1 MRTFLKLAVIAFGV
15 GGAMA
20 ASPAVAQP
28 YEDDGYYDDA
38 YDEGYGDPAYDPAY
52 DAYAA
57 QEGYADPY
65 CDAYG
70 CPDEYYDLPVYY
82 GDYYYDGSWL
92 TGPVYWRSF
101 GGARQ
106 FWIHGGWRSAQYRG
120 GRFGAALGRSHYRNS
135 GNYARNY
142 NYGNRGYSYGNRNY
156 SYGNRGSY
164 GNRSYYGRNQTQP
177 RTFDQGTGRNN
188 AWQGNRY
195 SGGTVG
201 QRSYGSNY
209 GNYNRSY
216 GNQDRG
222 NWQRSYQRS
231 FQSQNQN
238 GVIQSPPQQRSFS
251 NGGNWRGRGDFGR
264 WSQQQQAQRP
274 AAQPPQSF
282 QQRSFQDRG
291 NDRGNRFGGGNR
303 GGDRGE
309 RRGRE

>member
-38 YDEGYGDPAYDPAY
+38 YDDGYGDPAYDPAY

-70 CPDEYYDLPVYY
+70 CPDDYYDLPVYY

-92 TGPVYWRSF
+92 TGPVYWRTF
-101 GGARQ
+101 GGVRQ

-120 GRFGAALGRSHYRNS
+120 GRFGPALGRGYYRNR
-135 GNYARNY
+135 GGYARNY
-142 NYGNRGYSYGNRNY
+142 NYGNRGY
-156 SYGNRGSY
+156 
-164 GNRSYYGRNQTQP
+164 YGRNQVQP
-177 RTFDQGTGRNN
+177 RAFNQGIGRNN

-201 QRSYGSNY
+201 QRSYGSTYNRGY
-209 GNYNRSY
+209 GN
-216 GNQDRG
+216 
-222 NWQRSYQRS
+222 QRSYQRS
-231 FQSQNQN
+231 FQSQSQNQNRN
-238 GVIQSPPQQRSFS
+238 GVIQSPPQQRAFS
-251 NGGNWRGRGDFGR
+251 NTWRGRGDAGR
-264 WSQQQQAQRP
+264 GPAQPQAQRS
-274 AAQPPQSF
+274 QPSQSF

-291 NDRGNRFGGGNR
+291 TRAGGGNR
-303 GGDRGE
+303 GGDRGG
-309 RRGRE
+309 RRGR